1 MTVLVPDAFLAF
13 PLRYR
18 DLQELPLSIA
28 DGRSQAEVLQE
39 CEALQTCIKEPGMD
53 SPLQASSLSS
63 VMPMN
68 ENVRSAI
75 PGRKFTFRTKVAP
88 FLAQDGSFDFSV
100 YDPRANFAGSLG

>member
-1 MTVLVPDAFLAF
+1 MQFLQVGEQTDMAALSVRDDRSSPDAFVAF

-53 SPLQASSLSS
+53 SPLQAPSLSS
-63 VMPMN
+63 RHAY
-68 ENVRSAI
+68 E
-75 PGRKFTFRTKVAP
+75 RK
-88 FLAQDGSFDFSV
+88 
-100 YDPRANFAGSLG
+100 RAF

>member
-1 MTVLVPDAFLAF
+1 MIRAHGETGKAPFCDA
-13 PLRYR
+13 P
-18 DLQELPLSIA
+18 
-28 DGRSQAEVLQE
+28 
-39 CEALQTCIKEPGMD
+39 
-53 SPLQASSLSS
+53 

-100 YDPRANFAGSLG
+100 YDPLANLQEVSNKIRFPPSAKGMMCSSPNLLMPASNLFRRSKMQCRTDG